1 MINLNFEPDNA
12 WYSLISVK
20 QTFGPS
26 TTISD
31 DQVIVNKLSVDDTV
45 TIKYTIS
52 MNASAIG
59 SNNLLQRK
67 SQIYFTVTAEE
78 NLRIS
83 DNLFNVRLPPS

>member
-1 MINLNFEPDNA
+1 
-12 WYSLISVK
+12 
-20 QTFGPS
+20 
-26 TTISD
+26 
-31 DQVIVNKLSVDDTV
+31 
-45 TIKYTIS
+45 